1 MPKGINGLRNA
12 VQPMTGNAS
21 IEAAMLA
28 LSPEEQALVAQ
39 GIDPFGGDVGGLGG
53 MYKTSAGP
61 VDVNAALAEAQNV
74 RALEPQQKAELMT
87 VLSEIL
93 ASIGTPTDEESA
105 AVSSSI
111 QNAMMALGAGG
122 M

>member
-1 MPKGINGLRNA
+1 MPKGINGLRNS

-39 GIDPFGGDVGGLGG
+39 GIDPFGGDAGGLGG
-53 MYKTSAGP
+53 MYGTSAGP
-61 VDVNAALAEAQNV
+61 VDVNAALASAQNA
-74 RALEPQQKAELMT
+74 RALGPQQKAELMT

-93 ASIGTPTDEESA
+93 ASIGTPTDAESA

-111 QNAMMALGAGG
+111 QNAIMALGAGG

>member
-1 MPKGINGLRNA
+1 MPKGINGLRNS

-39 GIDPFGGDVGGLGG
+39 GIDPFGGDAGGLGG
-53 MYKTSAGP
+53 MYGTSAGP
-61 VDVNAALAEAQNV
+61 VDVNAALASAQNA

-93 ASIGTPTDEESA
+93 ASIGTPTDAESA
-105 AVSSSI
+105 TVSSSI
-111 QNAMMALGAGG
+111 QNAIMALGAGG

>member
-1 MPKGINGLRNA
+1 MPKGINGLRNS

-39 GIDPFGGDVGGLGG
+39 GIDPFGGDAGGLGG
-53 MYKTSAGP
+53 MYGTSAGP
-61 VDVNAALAEAQNV
+61 VDVNAALASAQNA
-74 RALEPQQKAELMT
+74 RALGPQQKAELIT

-105 AVSSSI
+105 TVSSSI
-111 QNAMMALGAGG
+111 QNAIMALGAGG

>member
-1 MPKGINGLRNA
+1 MPKGINGLRNS

-39 GIDPFGGDVGGLGG
+39 GIDPFGGDAGGLGG
-53 MYKTSAGP
+53 MYGTSAGP
-61 VDVNAALAEAQNV
+61 VDVNAALAKAQNA

-93 ASIGTPTDEESA
+93 ASIGTPTDAESA
-105 AVSSSI
+105 TVSSSI
-111 QNAMMALGAGG
+111 QNAIMALGAGG

>member
-1 MPKGINGLRNA
+1 MPKGINGLRNS
-12 VQPMTGNAS
+12 VQPLTGNAS

-39 GIDPFGGDVGGLGG
+39 GIDPFGGDAGGLGG

-61 VDVNAALAEAQNV
+61 VDVNAALASAQNA
-74 RALEPQQKAELMT
+74 RALEPQQNAELMT
-87 VLSEIL
+87 VLSELL
-93 ASIGTPTDEESA
+93 ASIGTPTDAESA
-105 AVSSSI
+105 PVSSSI
-111 QNAMMALGAGG
+111 QNAIMALGAGG

>member
-1 MPKGINGLRNA
+1 MPKGINGLRNS

-28 LSPEEQALVAQ
+28 LSPEEQALAAQ

-61 VDVNAALAEAQNV
+61 VDVNAALATAQNA

-111 QNAMMALGAGG
+111 QNAIMALGAGG

>member
-61 VDVNAALAEAQNV
+61 VDVNAALTMAQNA

-111 QNAMMALGAGG
+111 QNAIMALGAGG

>member
-1 MPKGINGLRNA
+1 MPKGINGLRNS

-39 GIDPFGGDVGGLGG
+39 GIDPYGGDAGGLGG
-53 MYKTSAGP
+53 MYGTSAGP
-61 VDVNAALAEAQNV
+61 VDVNAALAAAQNA
-74 RALEPQQKAELMT
+74 RALEPQQKAELIT

-93 ASIGTPTDEESA
+93 ASIGTPTDAESA

-111 QNAMMALGAGG
+111 QNAIMALGAGG

>member
-1 MPKGINGLRNA
+1 MPKGINGLRNS

-39 GIDPFGGDVGGLGG
+39 GIDPYGSDVGGLGG

-61 VDVNAALAEAQNV
+61 VDVNAALASAQNA

-111 QNAMMALGAGG
+111 QNAIMALGAGG

>member
-1 MPKGINGLRNA
+1 MPKGINGLRNS

-28 LSPEEQALVAQ
+28 LSPEEQAMVAQ
-39 GIDPFGGDVGGLGG
+39 GIDPYGGDAGGLGG
-53 MYKTSAGP
+53 MYRTSAGP
-61 VDVNAALAEAQNV
+61 VDVNAALAAAQNT
-74 RALEPQQKAELMT
+74 RALEPQQKAELIT

-93 ASIGTPTDEESA
+93 ASIGTPTDAESA
-105 AVSSSI
+105 TVSSSI
-111 QNAMMALGAGG
+111 QNAIMALGAGG

>member
-1 MPKGINGLRNA
+1 MPKGINGLRNS

-39 GIDPFGGDVGGLGG
+39 GIDPFGGDAGGLGG
-53 MYKTSAGP
+53 MYGTSAGP
-61 VDVNAALAEAQNV
+61 VDVNAALAKAQNA
-74 RALEPQQKAELMT
+74 RALEPQQKAELIT

-93 ASIGTPTDEESA
+93 ASIGTPTDAESA
-105 AVSSSI
+105 TVSSSI
-111 QNAMMALGAGG
+111 QNAIMALGAGG

>member
-1 MPKGINGLRNA
+1 MPKGINGLRNS

-39 GIDPFGGDVGGLGG
+39 GIDPFGGDAGGAGG
-53 MYKTSAGP
+53 MYKTPAGP
-61 VDVNAALAEAQNV
+61 VDVNAALATAQNA

-93 ASIGTPTDEESA
+93 ASIGTPTDAESA

-111 QNAMMALGAGG
+111 QNAIRALGAGG